1 MSDSSSGA
9 LASDGRTLRRFD
21 RWLSPIENFF
31 NFIAAM
37 AIMALMLLG
46 VGQILLRR
54 LFNAPIFGYI
64 DMVELSMAT
73 FAFLGAAYCQ
83 RLGDHIRMELLIGR
97 LHGRALWIAE
107 FLGTLAA
114 LLIVGVLVWFG
125 WEHFLRAY
133 YLGDTTIDAQ
143 YPLWPSKLLV
153 PVAFAVWFLRLAI
166 QLLGFLRLSR
176 YPDAAPVAVPT
187 VRHVADVAREEIR
200 EALGDDATVSDGV
213 ADASRPQAPRDGDR
227 QG

>member
-1 MSDSSSGA
+1 MSDPSSGA
-9 LASDGRTLRRFD
+9 LAPDPRTLRRLD
-21 RWLSPIENFF
+21 RWLTPVENLLTFV
-31 NFIAAM
+31 AAM
-37 AIMALMLLG
+37 AILALMLLG

-83 RLGDHIRMELLIGR
+83 RLGDHIRMELLVGR

-133 YLGDTTIDAQ
+133 HLGDTTIDAQ

-166 QLLGFLRLSR
+166 QLIGFLRLSR
-176 YPDAAPVAVPT
+176 YPDATPVAVPV
-187 VRHVADVAREEIR
+187 VRHVAEVAQEEIR
-200 EALGDDATVSDGV
+200 EALGDDVS
-213 ADASRPQAPRDGDR
+213 ASGGSPAPRDAAPPRDSDGPR
-227 QG
+227 